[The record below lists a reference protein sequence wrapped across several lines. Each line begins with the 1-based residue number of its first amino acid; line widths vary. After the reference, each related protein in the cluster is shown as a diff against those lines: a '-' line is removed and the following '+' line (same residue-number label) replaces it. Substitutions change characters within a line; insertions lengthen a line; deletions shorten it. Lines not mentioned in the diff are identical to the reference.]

1 MPCTLSLFEGAMM
14 MLVEGVMMMSELFF
28 QDEMLIRI
36 IAVHSAFH
44 MRMCVRDILGELHQ
58 QD

>member
-1 MPCTLSLFEGAMM
+1 